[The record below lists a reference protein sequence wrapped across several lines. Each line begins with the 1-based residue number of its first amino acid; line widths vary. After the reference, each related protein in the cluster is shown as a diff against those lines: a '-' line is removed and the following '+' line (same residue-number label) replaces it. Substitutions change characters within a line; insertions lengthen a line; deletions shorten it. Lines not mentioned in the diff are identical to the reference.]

1 MPRIKLKIEYD
12 GTNYVGW
19 QIQRN
24 GVSVQGEI
32 EDSLKKIFN
41 QEIKLYVAGRTDA
54 GVHALS
60 QVAHFDVERLSI
72 NTEKIFRA
80 LNFFLKKK
88 KNKITILESRIVNK
102 NFHSRFSVKKKYY
115 LYKILNRNTQSFIHE
130 NKVWF
135 IPQKINI
142 EKMKDASEFF
152 LGKNDLNAFR
162 SVDCQ
167 AKSSVRTVDEI
178 KIKKESDFIKLRVSG
193 KSFLHNQIRIMVGTL
208 IQVGKDIFKETDIKR
223 IIKSKDR
230 KNAGP
235 TAPPS
240 GLYLEKIIY

>member
-12 GTNYVGW
+12 GTEYVGW
-19 QIQRN
+19 QAQRN
-24 GVSVQGEI
+24 GVSIQGEI
-32 EDSLKKIFN
+32 EESLKQIFN

-60 QVAHFDVERLSI
+60 QVAHFDIENLSI
-72 NTEKIFRA
+72 ETEKIFKA

-88 KNKITILESRIVNK
+88 KNKITILESKIANK
-102 NFHSRFSVKKKYY
+102 GFHSRFSVKKKHY
-115 LYKILNRNTQSFIHE
+115 LYQILNRNTQSYIYE

-142 EKMKDASEFF
+142 ERMKNASEYF

-167 AKSSVRTVDEI
+167 ANSSIRTIDEI
-178 KIKKESDFIKLRVSG
+178 KIKKESDFVKFRISG
-193 KSFLHNQIRIMVGTL
+193 KSFLHNQVRIMVGTL
-208 IQVGKDIFKETDIKR
+208 IQVGKEILKERDIKR
-223 IIKSKDR
+223 IIQSKDR

-235 TAPPS
+235 TAPAS

>member
-12 GTNYVGW
+12 GTEYVGW
-19 QIQRN
+19 QAQRN
-24 GVSVQGEI
+24 GVSIQGEI
-32 EDSLKKIFN
+32 EESLKQIFN

-54 GVHALS
+54 GVHALG
-60 QVAHFDVERLSI
+60 QVAHFDIENLSI
-72 NTEKIFRA
+72 ETDKIFKA

-88 KNKITILESRIVNK
+88 KNKITILESKIVNK

-115 LYKILNRNTQSFIHE
+115 LYQVFNRETQSYIQE

-135 IPQKINI
+135 IPQKINL
-142 EKMKDASEFF
+142 ERMKSASDFF

-167 AKSSVRTVDEI
+167 AKSSIRTIDEI
-178 KIKKESDFIKLRVSG
+178 KIKKESDFIRLRISG
-193 KSFLHNQIRIMVGTL
+193 KSFLHNQVRIMVGTL
-208 IQVGKDIFKETDIKR
+208 IQVGKEILKETDIKR
-223 IIKSKDR
+223 IIQSKDR

-240 GLYLEKIIY
+240 GLYLEKILY

>member
-12 GTNYVGW
+12 GTKYVGW
-19 QIQRN
+19 QAQTN
-24 GVSVQGEI
+24 GVSIQGEI
-32 EDSLKKIFN
+32 EDSLKKTFN
-41 QEIKLYVAGRTDA
+41 QKIKLYVAGRTDA

-60 QVAHFDVERLSI
+60 QVAHFDIENLSI
-72 NTEKIFRA
+72 ETEKIFKA

-88 KNKITILESRIVNK
+88 KNKITILESKIANK
-102 NFHSRFSVKKKYY
+102 GFHSRFSVKKKHY
-115 LYKILNRNTQSFIHE
+115 LYQILNRNTQSYIYE

-142 EKMKDASEFF
+142 ERMKNASEYF

-167 AKSSVRTVDEI
+167 ANSSIRTIDEI
-178 KIKKESDFIKLRVSG
+178 KIKKKSHFVKFRISG
-193 KSFLHNQIRIMVGTL
+193 KSFLHNQVRIMVGTL
-208 IQVGKDIFKETDIKR
+208 IQVGKEILKARDIER
-223 IIKSKDR
+223 IIQSRDR

-235 TAPPS
+235 TAPAS

>member
-19 QIQRN
+19 QAQRN
-24 GVSVQGEI
+24 GVSIQGEI

-41 QEIKLYVAGRTDA
+41 QKIKLYVAGRTDA
-54 GVHALS
+54 GVHALG
-60 QVAHFDVERLSI
+60 QVAHFDIERLSI
-72 NTEKIFRA
+72 KTENIFRA

-88 KNKITILESRIVNK
+88 KNKITILESSIVNK
-102 NFHSRFSVKKKYY
+102 NFHSRFSVKKKHY
-115 LYKILNRNTQSFIHE
+115 LYQIFNRNTQSYIHE

-135 IPQKINI
+135 IPQRINI
-142 EKMKDASEFF
+142 ERMKDASEYF
-152 LGKNDLNAFR
+152 LGRNDLNAFR

-167 AKSSVRTVDEI
+167 ARSSIRTIDEI
-178 KIKKESDFIKLRVSG
+178 KIRKESDFIKLRISG
-193 KSFLHNQIRIMVGTL
+193 KSFLHNQVRIMVGTL
-208 IQVGKDIFKETDIKR
+208 MEVGKETLKETDIKK
-223 IIKSKDR
+223 IIQSKDR

>member
-1 MPRIKLKIEYD
+1 MPRIKIKIEYD

-19 QIQRN
+19 QAQRN
-24 GVSVQGEI
+24 GVSIQGEI
-32 EDSLKKIFN
+32 EDSLRKIFN

-60 QVAHFDVERLSI
+60 QVAHFDIEKLSI
-72 NTEKIFRA
+72 KSEKIFRA

-88 KNKITILESRIVNK
+88 KNKITILESKIVDK
-102 NFHSRFSVKKKYY
+102 NFHSRFSAKKKYY
-115 LYKILNRNTQSFIHE
+115 LYQILNRNTQSYIHE

-135 IPQKINI
+135 MPQKINI
-142 EKMKDASEFF
+142 ERMKNASEYF

-162 SVDCQ
+162 SIDCQ
-167 AKSSVRTVDEI
+167 AKSSIRTIDEI
-178 KIKKESDFIKLRVSG
+178 KIKKELDFIKVRISG
-193 KSFLHNQIRIMVGTL
+193 KSFLHNQVRIMVGTF
-208 IQVGKDIFKETDIKR
+208 IEVGKEVLKETDIKR
-223 IIKSKDR
+223 IIQSKDR

>member
-1 MPRIKLKIEYD
+1 MPRIKIKIEYD

-19 QIQRN
+19 QAQRN
-24 GVSVQGEI
+24 GVSIQGEI
-32 EDSLKKIFN
+32 EDSLRKIFN

-60 QVAHFDVERLSI
+60 QVAHFDIEKLSI
-72 NTEKIFRA
+72 KSEKIFRA

-88 KNKITILESRIVNK
+88 KNKITILESKIVDK
-102 NFHSRFSVKKKYY
+102 NFHSRFSAKKKYY
-115 LYKILNRNTQSFIHE
+115 LYQILNRNTQSYIHE

-135 IPQKINI
+135 MPQKINI
-142 EKMKDASEFF
+142 ERMKNASEYF

-167 AKSSVRTVDEI
+167 ANSSIRTIDEI
-178 KIKKESDFIKLRVSG
+178 KIKKESDFVKFRISG
-193 KSFLHNQIRIMVGTL
+193 KSFLHNQVRIMVGTL
-208 IQVGKDIFKETDIKR
+208 IEVGKEVLKETDIKR
-223 IIKSKDR
+223 IIQSKDR

-235 TAPPS
+235 TAPSS

>member
-1 MPRIKLKIEYD
+1 MPRVKLKIEYD
-12 GTNYVGW
+12 GTKYVGW
-19 QIQRN
+19 QSQRK

-32 EDSLKKIFN
+32 EESLKQIFN

-54 GVHALS
+54 GVHALG
-60 QVAHFDVERLSI
+60 QVAHFDIENLSI
-72 NTEKIFRA
+72 ETDKIFKA

-88 KNKITILESRIVNK
+88 KNKITILESKIVNK
-102 NFHSRFSVKKKYY
+102 NFHSRFSVRKKYY
-115 LYKILNRNTQSFIHE
+115 LYQVFNRETQSYIQE

-142 EKMKDASEFF
+142 ERMKNASEYF

-167 AKSSVRTVDEI
+167 ANSSIRTIDKI
-178 KIKKESDFIKLRVSG
+178 KIKKELDLLKFRISG
-193 KSFLHNQIRIMVGTL
+193 KSFLHNQVRIMVGTL
-208 IQVGKDIFKETDIKR
+208 IQVGKEILQERDIKK
-223 IIKSKDR
+223 IIQSKDR

-235 TAPPS
+235 TAPAS

>member
-1 MPRIKLKIEYD
+1 MPRIKIKIEYD

-19 QIQRN
+19 QAQRN
-24 GVSVQGEI
+24 GVSIQGEI
-32 EDSLKKIFN
+32 EDSLRKIFN

-60 QVAHFDVERLSI
+60 QVAHFDIETLSI
-72 NTEKIFRA
+72 KTDKIFRA

-88 KNKITILESRIVNK
+88 KNKITILESNIVNK

-115 LYKILNRNTQSFIHE
+115 LYQVFNRETKSYIEE

-142 EKMKDASEFF
+142 ERMKNATKYF

-167 AKSSVRTVDEI
+167 ANSSIRTIDEI
-178 KIKKESDFIKLRVSG
+178 KIKKELDFIKFRISG

-208 IQVGKDIFKETDIKR
+208 IQVGKEILKETDIKR
-223 IIKSKDR
+223 IIQSKDR

-235 TAPPS
+235 TAPSS

>member
-12 GTNYVGW
+12 GTNYIGW
-19 QIQRN
+19 QAQRN
-24 GVSVQGEI
+24 GTSIQGEI
-32 EDSLKKIFN
+32 EESLKKIFN

-60 QVAHFDVERLSI
+60 QVAHFDIESLSI
-72 NTEKIFRA
+72 KTDKIFRA

-88 KNKITILESRIVNK
+88 KNKITILESKIVSK

-115 LYKILNRNTQSFIHE
+115 LYQIFNRNTQSYIQE

-135 IPQKINI
+135 IPQKIDI
-142 EKMKDASEFF
+142 ERMKNASEYF

-167 AKSSVRTVDEI
+167 AKSSIRTIEGI
-178 KIKKESDFIKLRVSG
+178 KIKKESDFIKLRISG
-193 KSFLHNQIRIMVGTL
+193 RSFLHNQVRIMVGTL
-208 IQVGKDIFKETDIKR
+208 IQVGKEILKETDIKK
-223 IIKSKDR
+223 IIQSKNR

>member
-1 MPRIKLKIEYD
+1 MILKDYLLKLKNFY
-12 GTNYVGW
+12 G
-19 QIQRN
+19 
-24 GVSVQGEI
+24 
-32 EDSLKKIFN
+32 LK
-41 QEIKLYVAGRTDA
+41 
-54 GVHALS
+54 
-60 QVAHFDVERLSI
+60 
-72 NTEKIFRA
+72 
-80 LNFFLKKK
+80 FFFKKK

-115 LYKILNRNTQSFIHE
+115 LYQILNRNTQSFIHE

-167 AKSSVRTVDEI
+167 AKSSVRTIDEI

-208 IQVGKDIFKETDIKR
+208 IQVGKEIFKETDIKR
-223 IIKSKDR
+223 IIQSKDR

>member
-1 MPRIKLKIEYD
+1 MPRIKIKIEYD

-19 QIQRN
+19 QSQSN
-24 GVSVQGEI
+24 GVSIQGEI
-32 EDSLKKIFN
+32 EDSLRKIFN

-54 GVHALS
+54 GVHALN
-60 QVAHFDVERLSI
+60 QVAHFDIETLSI
-72 NTEKIFRA
+72 KTDKIFRA

-88 KNKITILESRIVNK
+88 NNKITILESKIVNK
-102 NFHSRFSVKKKYY
+102 HFHSRFSVKKKYY
-115 LYKILNRNTQSFIHE
+115 LYQVFNRETKSYIQE
-130 NKVWF
+130 NRVWF

-142 EKMKDASEFF
+142 ERMKNAAEYF

-167 AKSSVRTVDEI
+167 AKSSIRTIDEI
-178 KIKKESDFIKLRVSG
+178 KIKKELDFIKFRISG

-208 IQVGKDIFKETDIKR
+208 IQVGKEILKETDIKR
-223 IIKSKDR
+223 IIQSKDR

-235 TAPPS
+235 TAPSS

>member
-19 QIQRN
+19 QAQRN
-24 GVSVQGEI
+24 GISIQGEI
-32 EDSLKKIFN
+32 EESLKKIFDQN
-41 QEIKLYVAGRTDA
+41 IKLYVAGRTDA

-60 QVAHFDVERLSI
+60 QVAHFDIESLSI
-72 NTEKIFRA
+72 KTDKIFRA
-80 LNFFLKKK
+80 INFFLKKK
-88 KNKITILESRIVNK
+88 KNKITILESKIVSK
-102 NFHSRFSVKKKYY
+102 NFHSRFSVKKKCY
-115 LYKILNRNTQSFIHE
+115 LYQIFNRNTKSYIQE

-142 EKMKDASEFF
+142 KRMKDASEYF

-167 AKSSVRTVDEI
+167 AKSSIRTIEGI
-178 KIKKESDFIKLRVSG
+178 KIKKESDFIKLRISG
-193 KSFLHNQIRIMVGTL
+193 RSFLHNQVRIIVGTL
-208 IQVGKDIFKETDIKR
+208 IQVGKEILKETDIKR
-223 IIKSKDR
+223 IIQSKDR

>member
-12 GTNYVGW
+12 GTKYVGW
-19 QIQRN
+19 QAQKN
-24 GVSVQGEI
+24 GISIQGEI
-32 EDSLKKIFN
+32 EESLKKIFN

-60 QVAHFDVERLSI
+60 QVAHFDIEKLSI
-72 NTEKIFRA
+72 KTDKIFRA

-88 KNKITILESRIVNK
+88 QNKITILESKAVNN

-115 LYKILNRNTQSFIHE
+115 LYQIFNRSTQSYIHK
-130 NKVWF
+130 NRVWF
-135 IPQKINI
+135 IPQKINV
-142 EKMKDASEFF
+142 ERMKTASEFF

-162 SVDCQ
+162 SIDCQ
-167 AKSSVRTVDEI
+167 AKSSVRTIDGI
-178 KIKKESDFIKLRVSG
+178 KIKKESEFIKLRISG
-193 KSFLHNQIRIMVGTL
+193 RSFLHNQVRIMVGTL
-208 IQVGKDIFKETDIKR
+208 IQVGKEILKENDIKK
-223 IIKSKDR
+223 IIQSKDR

-235 TAPPS
+235 TAPAS

>member
-12 GTNYVGW
+12 GTEYVGW
-19 QIQRN
+19 QAQRN
-24 GVSVQGEI
+24 GVSIQGEI
-32 EDSLKKIFN
+32 EESLKQIFN

-54 GVHALS
+54 GVHALG
-60 QVAHFDVERLSI
+60 QVAHFDIENLSI
-72 NTEKIFRA
+72 ETDKIFKA

-88 KNKITILESRIVNK
+88 KNKITILESKIVNK
-102 NFHSRFSVKKKYY
+102 NFHSRFSVRKKYY
-115 LYKILNRNTQSFIHE
+115 LYQVFNRETQSYIQE

-142 EKMKDASEFF
+142 ERMKNASKFF

-162 SVDCQ
+162 SIDCQ
-167 AKSSVRTVDEI
+167 AKSSIRTIDEI
-178 KIKKESDFIKLRVSG
+178 KIKKESDFIKLRISG
-193 KSFLHNQIRIMVGTL
+193 KSFLHNQVRIMVGTL
-208 IQVGKDIFKETDIKR
+208 IQIGKEILKETDIKR
-223 IIKSKDR
+223 IIQSKDR

-240 GLYLEKIIY
+240 GLYLERILY

>member
-1 MPRIKLKIEYD
+1 MPRIKIKIEYD

-19 QIQRN
+19 QSQRN
-24 GVSVQGEI
+24 GVSIQGEI
-32 EDSLKKIFN
+32 EDSLRKIFN

-54 GVHALS
+54 GVHALN
-60 QVAHFDVERLSI
+60 QVAHFDIETLSI
-72 NTEKIFRA
+72 KTDKIFRA

-88 KNKITILESRIVNK
+88 NNKITILESKIVNK
-102 NFHSRFSVKKKYY
+102 DFHSRFSVKKKYY
-115 LYKILNRNTQSFIHE
+115 LYQVFNRETKSYIQE
-130 NKVWF
+130 NRVWF

-142 EKMKDASEFF
+142 ERMKNAAEYF

-167 AKSSVRTVDEI
+167 AKSSIRTIDEI
-178 KIKKESDFIKLRVSG
+178 KIKKELDFIKFRISG

-208 IQVGKDIFKETDIKR
+208 IQVGKEILKETDIKK
-223 IIKSKDR
+223 IIQSKDR
-230 KNAGP
+230 KSAGP
-235 TAPPS
+235 TAPSS

>member
-12 GTNYVGW
+12 GTEYVGW
-19 QIQRN
+19 QAQRN
-24 GVSVQGEI
+24 GVSIQGEI
-32 EDSLKKIFN
+32 EESLKQIFN

-60 QVAHFDVERLSI
+60 QVAHFDIENLSI
-72 NTEKIFRA
+72 ETDKIFKA

-88 KNKITILESRIVNK
+88 KNKITILESKIVNK
-102 NFHSRFSVKKKYY
+102 NFHSRFSVRKKYY
-115 LYKILNRNTQSFIHE
+115 LYQVFNRETQSYIQE

-142 EKMKDASEFF
+142 ERMKNASKFF

-162 SVDCQ
+162 SIDCQ
-167 AKSSVRTVDEI
+167 AKSSIRTIDEI
-178 KIKKESDFIKLRVSG
+178 KIKKESDFIKLRISG
-193 KSFLHNQIRIMVGTL
+193 KSFLHNQVRIMVGTL
-208 IQVGKDIFKETDIKR
+208 IQVGKEILKETDIKR
-223 IIKSKDR
+223 IIQSKDR
-230 KNAGP
+230 TNAGP

-240 GLYLEKIIY
+240 GLYLERILY

>member
-19 QIQRN
+19 QVQRN
-24 GVSVQGEI
+24 GASIQGEI

-60 QVAHFDVERLSI
+60 QVAHFDIERLSI
-72 NTEKIFRA
+72 KTENIFMA

-102 NFHSRFSVKKKYY
+102 NFHSRFSAKKKYY

-142 EKMKDASEFF
+142 ERMKNASEYF

-167 AKSSVRTVDEI
+167 ANSSIRTIDEI
-178 KIKKESDFIKLRVSG
+178 KIKKESDFVKFRISG
-193 KSFLHNQIRIMVGTL
+193 KSFLHNQVRIMVGTL
-208 IQVGKDIFKETDIKR
+208 IQVGKEILQERDIKK
-223 IIKSKDR
+223 IIQSKDR

-235 TAPPS
+235 TAPAS

>member
-12 GTNYVGW
+12 GTEYVGW
-19 QIQRN
+19 QAQRN
-24 GVSVQGEI
+24 GVSIQGEI
-32 EDSLKKIFN
+32 EESLKQIFN

-60 QVAHFDVERLSI
+60 QVAHFDIENLSI
-72 NTEKIFRA
+72 ETDKIFKA

-88 KNKITILESRIVNK
+88 KNKITILESKIVNK
-102 NFHSRFSVKKKYY
+102 NFHSRFSVRKKYY
-115 LYKILNRNTQSFIHE
+115 LYQVFNRETQSYIQE

-142 EKMKDASEFF
+142 ERMKNASKFF

-162 SVDCQ
+162 SIDCQ
-167 AKSSVRTVDEI
+167 AKSSIRTIDEI
-178 KIKKESDFIKLRVSG
+178 KIKKESDFIKLRISG
-193 KSFLHNQIRIMVGTL
+193 KSFLHNQVRIMVGTL
-208 IQVGKDIFKETDIKR
+208 IQVGKEILKETDIKR
-223 IIKSKDR
+223 IIQSKDR

-240 GLYLEKIIY
+240 GLYLERILY